1 MKKQE
6 SSNKKEQKVPKPL
19 DREKLLGNGG
29 IARALMLPETINQ
42 EERSVEILISTE
54 TPIRQYDYWSGTYF
68 DEVLLH
74 GEENVDLTRAAT
86 AKLRYMHGDGKY
98 GELPIGRLE
107 NVRLENR
114 QLRAKAIFS
123 QANPDAQ
130 MLWEMVLER
139 TLTEISVGGAK
150 RDIRIT
156 EREGQVPLVEVLRW
170 EFREASLVDIGAD
183 PSAGIGRNLK
193 DNEGDIMTKLEELRR
208 QLEKLQADK
217 APESDIQRKMDEI
230 NVEIKRVQDESNE
243 IKRVAGIKD
252 LAMAHGADMGAEDV
266 KRFIDDKTKT
276 PDDFARALLE
286 AKTKNQT
293 NVNFERSEQ
302 TAGVDDIKRA
312 VADSL
317 IMRAGFKVEQP
328 HKDVKRFEGASLL
341 DLARAITGYEGF
353 NKEELINRAM
363 STSDF
368 PILLSNAA
376 NKMLEMAF
384 DEENA
389 TFEAWTTSGEVK
401 DFKQGVA
408 AHLKAGGRLQ
418 KVAEKGELK
427 NFEFG
432 EGGEVFKL
440 ETYGAEFSITRQMLI
455 NDDLG
460 AFVDVISEFGKM
472 ARRTA
477 NGLVYDLLQGKGQF
491 SNYKMS
497 DGKAIFHTD
506 HKNVTSTGTALA
518 TETLTGGRT
527 LMRRQSED
535 GKALNIVP
543 KFLLVSPE
551 NETKALQLISSE
563 ADPSS
568 VNSGVVNPH
577 KNSVTVIVDSEL
589 EAKPW
594 YLTAPRRT
602 IKVLYLQGQGKKP
615 MVKEKN
621 RDLSG
626 VTYQCVFDFGVY
638 AEDYRGLYKNAGV

>member
-1 MKKQE
+1 MQE
-6 SSNKKEQKVPKPL
+6 LSNKKEQKVPKSL
-19 DREKLLGNGG
+19 NKEKLLGNGG
-29 IARALMLPETINQ
+29 IARALMLPETINI

-54 TPIRQYDYWSGTYF
+54 TPIRRYDPWSGEYY

-114 QLRAKAIFS
+114 QMRALAVFS
-123 QANPDAQ
+123 KANPDAE
-130 MLWEMVLER
+130 MLWNMVLER

-183 PSAGIGRNLK
+183 PNAGIGRSLNQN
-193 DNEGDIMTKLEELRR
+193 NEGEIMNKLEELRR
-208 QLEKLQADK
+208 QLETLHADK
-217 APESDIQRKMDEI
+217 APDADIQRKMDEI
-230 NVEIKRVQDESNE
+230 NAEIKRVQDESNE
-243 IKRVAGIKD
+243 IKRVSSIKELAALHVD
-252 LAMAHGADMGAEDV
+252 LGDEDV
-266 KRFIDDKTKT
+266 KRFIEDKTKT
-276 PDDFARALLE
+276 PDDFARALLD
-286 AKTKNQT
+286 AKTKKQT
-293 NVNFERSEQ
+293 DVKFERSEQ
-302 TAGVDDIKRA
+302 TPGADDIKRA
-312 VADSL
+312 VADTL
-317 IMRAGFKVEQP
+317 IMRAGFKLEQP
-328 HKDVKRFEGASLL
+328 HKDAKRFEGASLL
-341 DLARAITGYEGF
+341 DLARAVTGYDGF
-353 NKEELINRAM
+353 NKEDLINRAM

-376 NKMLEMAF
+376 NKMLEIAF

-389 TFEAWTTSGEVK
+389 TFEAWTTSGNVK

-491 SNYKMS
+491 SAYKMS
-497 DGKAIFHTD
+497 DNKAIFHID
-506 HKNVTSTGTALA
+506 HKNYTSTGTALA
-518 TETLTGGRT
+518 TATLTTGRT
-527 LMRRQSED
+527 LMRRQEED

-568 VNSGVVNPH
+568 TNSGVVNPH

-589 EAKPW
+589 DANPW

-602 IKVLYLQGQGKKP
+602 IKVLYLEGQGNKP
-615 MVKEKN
+615 MVKEKT

-638 AEDYRGLYKNAGV
+638 AEDFRGLYKNAGA

>member
-1 MKKQE
+1 MLKK
-6 SSNKKEQKVPKPL
+6 L
-19 DREKLLGNGG
+19 DKTKLLEGNSG
-29 IARALMLPETINQ
+29 IARAVMMPETINK

-54 TPIRQYDYWSGTYF
+54 TPILKHDSWSGEKYE
-68 DEVLLH
+68 EVLLH
-74 GEENVDLTRAAT
+74 GEENIDLTRASN
-86 AKLRYMHGDGKY
+86 AKLRWMHGSGQY

-107 NVRLENR
+107 NVRIENR

-123 QANPDAQ
+123 QANPNAD
-130 MLWEMVLER
+130 MFWHMVEEE
-139 TLTEISVGGAK
+139 TLSEISVGGSK
-150 RDIRIT
+150 RELRIT
-156 EREGQVPLVEVLRW
+156 EREGNVSLVEVTRW
-170 EFREASLVDIGAD
+170 EFHEASLVDIGAD
-183 PSAGIGRNLK
+183 PKAGIGRNLNN
-193 DNEGDIMTKLEELRR
+193 NEGEIMNKLEELRR

-217 APESDIQRKMDEI
+217 APETDVLRKMDEI
-230 NVEIKRVQDESNE
+230 NAEIKRVQDESNE
-243 IKRVAGIKD
+243 IKRVAGIKELAALHVD
-252 LAMAHGADMGAEDV
+252 LGYEDV
-266 KRFIDDKTKT
+266 KRFISDKTKT

-286 AKTKNQT
+286 AKTKNQQD
-293 NVNFERSEQ
+293 VSFQQGEQ
-302 TAGVDDIKRA
+302 TAGADDVKRA

-341 DLARAITGYEGF
+341 DLARAITGFTGF

-460 AFVDVISEFGKM
+460 AFVDVVSEFGKM

-477 NGLVYDLLQGKGQF
+477 NGLVYDLLQGKGSF
-491 SNYKMS
+491 SSYKMS
-497 DGKAIFHTD
+497 DSKAIFHTD

-518 TETLTGGRT
+518 TATLTSGRT
-527 LMRRQSED
+527 LMRRQEED

-551 NETKALQLISSE
+551 NETSALQLISSE

-568 VNSGVVNPH
+568 SNSGVVNPH

-589 EAKPW
+589 DAKPW
-594 YLTAPRRT
+594 YLSAPRRT

-615 MVKEKN
+615 VVKEKT

-626 VTYQCVFDFGVY
+626 MTYQCVFDFGVY
-638 AEDYRGLYKNAGV
+638 AEDYRGLYKNVGA